1 MKKAISYANFD
12 QFQFQ
17 KNATSSDF
25 FMKLYLLVIQ
35 YSITIDSIVF
45 IEK

>member
-12 QFQFQ
+12 WFQFQ

-25 FMKLYLLVIQ
+25 FMKLYLL
-35 YSITIDSIVF
+35 YYTILDSIVF